1 MMNKR
6 HSLHDVK
13 LQPAFFENGQQAT
26 LLRYLDPDFINRFQQ
41 DIQQQRFNA
50 VQFGRWLEE
59 ERHSQHDRH
68 PVLRLPTHRAFHI
81 VCCEVACHRP
91 GMPALDPQ
99 KISSAGFVIRKEKPT
114 GQQAWII
121 EEGEAVGWQ
130 SRQRPVA
137 DPDINRRLCP
147 NGLLQKRT
155 SSPVFSG
162 EEVHPL
168 HPVKVQ
174 DSKGKCRT
182 LLFGYVPLGG
192 FYYERNVQFDTS
204 DVQDINNL
212 AVANLPWPFGYSN
225 GANQTWNPDQDRIH
239 LDRGRPTAAFAE
251 LLMQLIHRYHLGEE
265 DRADN
270 QQLETLCD
278 QIYFYDPDAWRR
290 IPIYLLKMQ
299 KMRTGIHNPF
309 DFSHAEFI
317 PVYRTTSLIDYLR
330 LCFADKENNPLVRWA
345 AQVSDLADAAG
356 GMNRLGNIPALPLH
370 NGQGSLSDSLAF
382 TESQAE
388 SMRSSL
394 GQRLRDLTLAT
405 SLEIPLPKFAQGPDD
420 LFRIIPF
427 VRSVNDERH
436 EQITWADQN
445 CQSTTFRVA
454 ATFDPEASRPSL
466 IPMPSMRDLKRG
478 LAKGASILTPGDT
491 FSLVNSLKFKK
502 GISED
507 TVSGNFDL
515 GAGIQWIC
523 SFSLPVI
530 TIVAM
535 ILLMIMVSLLNI
547 IFFWMPWVKICLPF
561 PKMPK
566 GSDG

>member
-1 MMNKR
+1 
-6 HSLHDVK
+6 
-13 LQPAFFENGQQAT
+13 
-26 LLRYLDPDFINRFQQ
+26 
-41 DIQQQRFNA
+41 
-50 VQFGRWLEE
+50 
-59 ERHSQHDRH
+59 
-68 PVLRLPTHRAFHI
+68 
-81 VCCEVACHRP
+81 
-91 GMPALDPQ
+91 
-99 KISSAGFVIRKEKPT
+99 
-114 GQQAWII
+114 
-121 EEGEAVGWQ
+121 
-130 SRQRPVA
+130 
-137 DPDINRRLCP
+137 
-147 NGLLQKRT
+147 
-155 SSPVFSG
+155 
-162 EEVHPL
+162 
-168 HPVKVQ
+168 
-174 DSKGKCRT
+174 
-182 LLFGYVPLGG
+182 
-192 FYYERNVQFDTS
+192 
-204 DVQDINNL
+204 
-212 AVANLPWPFGYSN
+212 
-225 GANQTWNPDQDRIH
+225 
-239 LDRGRPTAAFAE
+239 
-251 LLMQLIHRYHLGEE
+251 MQLIHRYHLGEE

-290 IPIYLLKMQ
+290 IPIYLPKMQ

-345 AQVSDLADAAG
+345 AQVSNMADAAG
-356 GMNRLGNIPALPLH
+356 GMNRLGNIPKLPLH

-445 CQSTTFRVA
+445 SQSTTFRVA

-547 IFFWMPWVKICLPF
+547 IFFWMPWVKVCLPF